1 MTLSLHSA
9 SISRILEPSLQGL
22 ISSTEYVLCLPLQH
36 YLIFIFSDWQQGYL
50 LSLDFFKLWLLLSI
64 IFFFVFELCAWFS
77 WLLFFDFSNSQ
88 RLHSKNSTWK
98 SWLPVRKWGHYL
110 FKDLSFFFSILYSFL
125 FSSFSSHNIRV
136 SRHKRQAS

>member
-9 SISRILEPSLQGL
+9 SISWILEPSLQGTKY
-22 ISSTEYVLCLPLQH
+22 ILCLPLQH
-36 YLIFIFSDWQQGYL
+36 YLTFIFSDWQQGYL
-50 LSLDFFKLWLLLSI
+50 LNLDFFKLWLLLSI
-64 IFFFVFELCAWFS
+64 MFFFVFELCAWFS

-110 FKDLSFFFSILYSFL
+110 FKDLSLFFPLSFPP
-125 FSSFSSHNIRV
+125 FTSHNIRV